1 MPPEKCYKTKNVRTR
16 CAPTMIG
23 ERLLFYRRVCA
34 NKVRDKSK
42 FEIAG
47 ETTPPLQKSISNSVG
62 EAFCLPRNAIKQKR
76 THTVRPYEVC
86 ANINFISHSE
96 RKRNFV
102 EGALASR
109 YKIEEQG
116 DEGIYKGILITF
128 LIKVTFYLHMKH
140 FFELERLPKLHYRS
154 LCKQRF

>member
-1 MPPEKCYKTKNVRTR
+1 M
-16 CAPTMIG
+16 
-23 ERLLFYRRVCA
+23 
-34 NKVRDKSK
+34 
-42 FEIAG
+42 
-47 ETTPPLQKSISNSVG
+47 
-62 EAFCLPRNAIKQKR
+62 
-76 THTVRPYEVC
+76 VRPYGVG

-96 RKRNFV
+96 RQRNFV

-128 LIKVTFYLHMKH
+128 LLKLTFCLHIKH
-140 FFELERLPKLHYRS
+140 FFALEGIPKLHYRS